1 MKMAKRIHSSAIP
14 FNRDR
19 ERGATLVVAL
29 IVLLLMSVI
38 GLSAYRGSWLNERM
52 VSNQSDLERAFEGSE
67 AALRDSEWV
76 LTNKSATLLTYTTGC
91 ATGCGPNSHVKTALL
106 SSMASTDTP
115 ASCVSASDL
124 TAEDLDSSATA
135 ATAAICPATSPLT
148 TTAPTTPD
156 GATVEDSSTYLR
168 QSPRYIIENAGTIV
182 EPCTAPCNPSEPSS
196 EKKVRRVTAASSGGS
211 GGAIVLLESTY
222 LLQ

>member
-1 MKMAKRIHSSAIP
+1 MKMVNHVHSCTTP
-14 FNRDR
+14 FNH

-76 LTNKSATLLTYTTGC
+76 LTNNSATLLTYTTGC
-91 ATGCGPNSHVKTALL
+91 ATGCGPNANVKTALL
-106 SSMASTDTP
+106 SSMANTDTP
-115 ASCVSASDL
+115 ANCV
-124 TAEDLDSSATA
+124 TADESTAADINNSATA
-135 ATAAICPATSPLT
+135 ATTAICPATSPLT
-148 TTAPTTPD
+148 TIAPD
-156 GATVEDSSTYLR
+156 GTTLTDASTYLH

-182 EPCTAPCNPSEPSS
+182 EPCTAPCNPSEPRS